1 VKTQCWKN
9 VYVLTQAIHNYSLV
23 LSVYKTQAIHNYSL
37 VLSVY
42 KYLEDPNANG
52 LATNTADLIVLAHC
66 FPICYAFLI
75 ESIYFI
81 FIFCI
86 FYDNFK

>member
-23 LSVYKTQAIHNYSL
+23 LSVYK
-37 VLSVY
+37 
-42 KYLEDPNANG
+42 YLEDPKANG

-81 FIFCI
+81 FGI